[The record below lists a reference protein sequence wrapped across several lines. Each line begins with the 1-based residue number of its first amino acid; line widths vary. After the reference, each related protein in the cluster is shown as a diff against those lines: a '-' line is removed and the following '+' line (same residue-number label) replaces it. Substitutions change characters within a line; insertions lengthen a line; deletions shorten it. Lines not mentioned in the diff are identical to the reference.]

1 LPATYCLRGIA
12 GWKPALLYVVFSR
25 RLCYHPRMNFSNET
39 QPDAP
44 PENTPRDGR
53 LKRAQCL
60 FTAFAKMGAFTFGGG
75 YAMLP
80 LIEREVVE
88 KRKWATHAEVLDMYA
103 ISQTA
108 PGVIALNFAVFLGF
122 RVGGILGAIA
132 AVVGVALPSV
142 VFITLVAIF
151 FEHFKG
157 NPWVQ
162 SAFAGVRAAV
172 LVLCIGSLRKL
183 AKPVK
188 ATVFNFAVGFAALAA
203 SLIFGKQIGMV
214 WLILTAVAVGLFA
227 DILTRSKKEKT
238 NA

>member
-1 LPATYCLRGIA
+1 MIDST
-12 GWKPALLYVVFSR
+12 K
-25 RLCYHPRMNFSNET
+25 NE
-39 QPDAP
+39 AP
-44 PENTPRDGR
+44 PKDGQ
-53 LKRAQCL
+53 LTRAGCL

-122 RVGGILGAIA
+122 RVGGILGAVA

-151 FEHFKG
+151 FENFRD

-162 SAFAGVRAAV
+162 AAFAGVRVAV
-172 LVLCIGSLRKL
+172 LVLCIGSVRKL

-188 ATVFNFAVGFAALAA
+188 GTVFNFGVGLAALVA
-203 SLIFGKQIGMV
+203 SLAFGKQIGMV
-214 WLILTAVAVGLFA
+214 WLILTAVAIGLFA
-227 DILTRSKKEKT
+227 DILARPKKEKT

>member
-1 LPATYCLRGIA
+1 MIDSTQ
-12 GWKPALLYVVFSR
+12 
-25 RLCYHPRMNFSNET
+25 NET
-39 QPDAP
+39 P
-44 PENTPRDGR
+44 PKDG
-53 LKRAQCL
+53 LLTRAGCL
-60 FTAFAKMGAFTFGGG
+60 FAAFAKMGAFTFGGG

-122 RVGGILGAIA
+122 RVGGILGAVA

-142 VFITLVAIF
+142 VFITLVAVF
-151 FEHFKG
+151 FEHFRDNG
-157 NPWVQ
+157 WVQ

-172 LVLCIGSLRKL
+172 LVLCIGSIRKL

-188 ATVFNFAVGFAALAA
+188 PTVFNFAVGFAALAA
-203 SLIFGKQIGMV
+203 SLVFGKQVGMV
-214 WLILTAVAVGLFA
+214 WFILTAVAVGLFA
-227 DILTRSKKEKT
+227 DILTRPTQGKN